1 MMNAQLSKFY
11 GFVIADIPLGKKW
24 KMEILVEFFH
34 QKIPLGLNIR
44 LSSGILCVE
53 EKNSTEKFH

>member
-1 MMNAQLSKFY
+1 MEIGY
-11 GFVIADIPLGKKW
+11 IPLGKKW